1 MDVVGGVGVENAR
14 SWTPRQEPQTWKS
27 IFTLKND
34 EKPSATTS
42 TTRKT
47 EKTRKPEVTE
57 TPGNTPPA
65 FAGLRQGAI
74 IEHQRFGIGEVVK
87 MEGRGENLK
96 ITVNF
101 RHAGQ
106 KILLAKF
113 AKFNII
119 G

>member
-1 MDVVGGVGVENAR
+1 MEVDIHFEKRRETVCHNKHYTQDR
-14 SWTPRQEPQTWKS
+14 
-27 IFTLKND
+27 KNTKTGSD
-34 EKPSATTS
+34 RN
-42 TTRKT
+42 TRKH
-47 EKTRKPEVTE
+47 PSC
-57 TPGNTPPA
+57 
-65 FAGLRQGAI
+65 LRRTAPRCY
-74 IEHQRFGIGEVVK
+74 QRFGIGEVVK